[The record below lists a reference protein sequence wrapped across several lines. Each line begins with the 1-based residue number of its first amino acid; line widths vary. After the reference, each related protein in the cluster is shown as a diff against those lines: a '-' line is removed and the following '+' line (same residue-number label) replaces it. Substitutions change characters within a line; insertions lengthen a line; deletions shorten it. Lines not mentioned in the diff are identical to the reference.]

1 VLVVD
6 DDRAVR
12 GLIAATLD
20 GTGLV
25 AVEAATGEDALA
37 CLAERRFAAVVLDV
51 GLPGMS
57 GIDVLTRIRS
67 EPATETLPVLL
78 VTGAGDLDARVRGL
92 QAGATDY
99 VVKPFEPDELVARL
113 RSHLR
118 SQAAWARTVESHLR
132 HRTNVA
138 ATLARVDTDAPP
150 ERVATDVCRRL
161 LSLPDI
167 AGVAVI
173 AFVADG
179 VAVTLATDGMPV
191 PSLAAGRPLPARTA
205 HRLASR
211 AARGPW
217 AERLGGDGPTLPATP
232 VDAGAPVAF
241 APLRHGRHVTGLLVL
256 LGGGTT
262 RDAGWH
268 ASGTFAAA
276 MDLAGVV
283 GAILAPAIR
292 RHHRR
297 AQAARLM
304 GVVRANAFRCVF
316 QPIVRLTDLETV
328 GYEALTRFAD
338 GTRPDARFSEASS
351 LGMGAELEVATMTA
365 AVEAARSLPDR
376 SWLSLNV
383 SPDVLV
389 GTQEVANVLA
399 RVDRPVVLELTEHD
413 PIEDYDAVR
422 RAVESLPS
430 DVRISVDDAGSGFA
444 SLRHVINL
452 RPDFMKLDRSWVAG
466 LEADLARQ
474 ALVAG
479 LAHFASRTDCTLIAE
494 GVERDEEL
502 GALRELAAELG
513 QGFLL
518 GRPERAG
525 V

>member
-1 VLVVD
+1 MLVVD
-6 DDRAVR
+6 DDGAVR
-12 GLIAATLD
+12 DLIAATLD
-20 GTGLV
+20 GTGLST
-25 AVEAATGEDALA
+25 VEAASGEDALA
-37 CLAERRFAAVVLDV
+37 ALAGGHFAAVVLDV
-51 GLPGMS
+51 GLPGVS
-57 GIDVLTRIRS
+57 GVDVLTRIRAQ
-67 EPATETLPVLL
+67 PATETLPVLL
-78 VTGAGDLDARVRGL
+78 VTGAGDLDARVQGL

-99 VVKPFEPDELVARL
+99 IVKPFEPDELVARL

-138 ATLARVDTDAPP
+138 AALARVDTDAPP

-161 LSLPDI
+161 LTLPDI

-179 VAVTLATDGMPV
+179 VAVTLATEGLPV
-191 PSLAAGRPLPARTA
+191 PSVAAGRPLSG
-205 HRLASR
+205 RLARRLAGR
-211 AARGPW
+211 AAQGPW
-217 AERLGGDGPTLPATP
+217 AEHLGGDGPTLPSTP
-232 VDAGAPVAF
+232 VDAGTPVAF
-241 APLRHGRHVTGLLVL
+241 APLRHGRQVTGLLVL
-256 LGGGTT
+256 LGGGAT

-268 ASGTFAAA
+268 ATGTFAAA

-283 GAILAPAIR
+283 GALLAPAIR

-297 AQAARLM
+297 AHAARLM
-304 GVVRANAFRCVF
+304 GVVRASAFRSVF

-351 LGMGAELEVATMTA
+351 LGMGAELEIATMTA
-365 AVEAARSLPDR
+365 AVQAAQSLPPR
-376 SWLSLNV
+376 VWLSLNV
-383 SPDVLV
+383 SADVLV
-389 GTQEVANVLA
+389 GTEEVASVLA
-399 RVDRPVVLELTEHD
+399 RIDRPVVLELTEHD
-413 PIEDYDAVR
+413 PIDDYDAVR
-422 RAVESLPS
+422 RALTSLRD

-452 RPDFMKLDRSWVAG
+452 RPDFMKLDRSWIAG
-466 LEADLARQ
+466 LDADLARQ

-479 LAHFASRTDCTLIAE
+479 LSHFASRTGCTLIAE